1 VKAPAL
7 VACSIC
13 QGQPD
18 AWNTRCGGCGGWV
31 LVAEIG
37 GCRFAGPC
45 DPYDP
50 EKRRVVPWRGKPSAD
65 AVAVETAAMMAAL
78 APYVIAAALAEALG
92 A

>member
-1 VKAPAL
+1 MKAPTL

-31 LVAEIG
+31 LVAEVG

-45 DPYDP
+45 DP
-50 EKRRVVPWRGKPSAD
+50 EKGRVVPWVGKPSD
-65 AVAVETAAMMAAL
+65 EAVAVETAAMMAAL
-78 APYVIAAALAEALG
+78 APLVVAAALAEALG
-92 A
+92 LD